1 VRYIVA
7 PKHEY
12 DVSLTPTEGAPAQTL
27 PRRQSDDREKL
38 ELALSAARMG
48 NFDWDIL
55 HDQVTISEQAAR
67 MFGGEPG
74 LHDAHHGALIFSIL
88 PKDQRAEIR
97 DQVLTAIKAGQSY
110 EVEHRA
116 VNQATGREFWAFS
129 AGTPMRGP
137 SGVIERVIGVV
148 QDISERKAAE
158 QQRETLVAEL
168 DHRVKNVLA
177 SVQSLALQSARK
189 ASSLDAF
196 LKTFAGRLKSMA
208 SAHTLLTATRWR
220 GAPLS
225 FIAAAELGGL
235 APGQTH
241 WEGPDLVLT
250 PRATNAMALAFHE
263 LATNAVKFG
272 ALSNDRGRVDVH
284 WRLTPAGGFELT
296 WQETGGPPV
305 SPPTRQG
312 FGATLLNKVTCREI
326 NGETVMEFPVTGVRV
341 VLTGDANVI
350 VPSQPEAPAPAKRQ
364 AETPTV
370 AGASAGDMTRTMA
383 AKIRGLKILIVEDSL
398 LLSLELESG
407 LTEAGAKVVG
417 QAAEVEEALAM
428 MDADFDAAV
437 LDCNL
442 NGKSVAPVAEAMVAL
457 GKPFI
462 FATGYGDQN
471 APQGFSAPVIRKPYD
486 VTQVAAALAEATGRI

>member
-1 VRYIVA
+1 
-7 PKHEY
+7 
-12 DVSLTPTEGAPAQTL
+12 LTPHDDATVTST
-27 PRRQSDDREKL
+27 RRQADDREKL

-48 NFDWDIL
+48 TFEWDLVRDTI
-55 HDQVTISEQAAR
+55 TISEQAGR
-67 MFGGEPG
+67 IFGGDPG
-74 LHDAHHGALIFSIL
+74 THDAHKGAMVFSIL
-88 PKDQRAEIR
+88 PQEDREAVREKVMA
-97 DQVLTAIKAGQSY
+97 AIKAGKPY
-110 EVEHRA
+110 ELEHRA
-116 VNQATGREFWAFS
+116 VHQCTGREFWAFS
-129 AGTPMRGP
+129 AGTPLRGP
-137 SGVIERVIGVV
+137 SGRVERVIGVC

-158 QQRETLVAEL
+158 TQRETLVAEL

-189 ASSLDAF
+189 AASLDSF

-272 ALSNDRGRVDVH
+272 ALSTDRGRVDVH

-305 SPPTRQG
+305 SPPSRQG
-312 FGATLLNKVTCREI
+312 FGTTLLNKVTCREI
-326 NGETVMEFPVTGVRV
+326 NGETVMEYPVTGVRV
-341 VLTGDANVI
+341 VLTGDASVI
-350 VPSQPEAPAPAKRQ
+350 VPSQPEAPAPAKRAS
-364 AETPTV
+364 AEAPTV

-383 AKIRGLKILIVEDSL
+383 AKIRGLKVMIVEDSL

-407 LTEAGAKVVG
+407 LTEAGAKVVA
-417 QAAEVEEALAM
+417 QAAEVEEALSM
-428 MDADFDAAV
+428 MEQEFDAAV

-442 NGKSVAPVAEAMVAL
+442 NGKSVVPVAEAMAAV

-462 FATGYGDQN
+462 FATGYGDNQS
-471 APQGFSAPVIRKPYD
+471 APLGFSAPVIRKPYD

>member
-1 VRYIVA
+1 MVRYIAASKREFKVA
-7 PKHEY
+7 LTPPA
-12 DVSLTPTEGAPAQTL
+12 DVSAPV
-27 PRRQSDDREKL
+27 PRPVSDDRRTL
-38 ELALSAARMG
+38 EFALAAARMG
-48 NFDWDIL
+48 AFEWDLVKDEIT
-55 HDQVTISEQAAR
+55 VSEQCAVIHGGTAGIYPAH
-67 MFGGEPG
+67 GGETLFNTVP
-74 LHDAHHGALIFSIL
+74 
-88 PKDQRAEIR
+88 PKDVAGVR
-97 DQVLTAIKAGQSY
+97 DLVFGAINAGKPF
-110 EVEHRA
+110 ELEHRSIR
-116 VNQATGREFWAFS
+116 VCDQKESWVFS
-129 AGTPMRGP
+129 AGTPVRGA
-137 SGVIERVIGVV
+137 SGRIERVLCVT
-148 QDISERKAAE
+148 QDISERKTAE
-158 QQRETLVAEL
+158 AQRETLVAEL

-189 ASSLDAF
+189 ASSLDSF

-225 FIAAAELGGL
+225 YIAAAELGGL

-250 PRATNAMALAFHE
+250 PRATNAMTLAFHE

-284 WRLTPAGGFELT
+284 WRMLPNGGFELT

-305 SPPTRQG
+305 SPPSRQG
-312 FGATLLNKVTCREI
+312 FGTTLLSKVTCREI
-326 NGETVMEFPVTGVRV
+326 NGEAVMEYPVTGVRV
-341 VLTGDANVI
+341 VLTSDDSVI
-350 VPSQPEAPAPAKRQ
+350 VPSQPEAKPPTRRVV
-364 AETPTV
+364 ETPTV
-370 AGASAGDMTRTMA
+370 AGASAGDTTRAMA
-383 AKIRGLKILIVEDSL
+383 AKIRGLKIMIVEDSL

-417 QAAEVEEALAM
+417 QAAEVEEALGM
-428 MDADFDAAV
+428 MGIDFDAAV

-442 NGKSVAPVAEAMVAL
+442 NGKSVVPVAEAMVAI

-462 FATGYGDQN
+462 FATGYGDQT

>member
-1 VRYIVA
+1 V
-7 PKHEY
+7 P
-12 DVSLTPTEGAPAQTL
+12 LTPHDDATVTTA
-27 PRRQSDDREKL
+27 RRQADDREKL
-38 ELALSAARMG
+38 ELALSATQMG
-48 NFDWDIL
+48 AFEWDL
-55 HDQVTISEQAAR
+55 VADTVTISEQAGRIFGSDAGTYDAH
-67 MFGGEPG
+67 GGE
-74 LHDAHHGALIFSIL
+74 AVFSVL
-88 PKDQRAEIR
+88 PKDERSAIR
-97 DQVLTAIKAGQSY
+97 DMVMASIKAGKPY
-110 EVEHRA
+110 ELEHRA
-116 VNQATGREFWAFS
+116 VHECSGREFWAFS
-129 AGTPMRGP
+129 AGSPLRGAN
-137 SGVIERVIGVV
+137 GQVERVIGVC

-158 QQRETLVAEL
+158 AQRETLVAEL

-189 ASSLDAF
+189 ASSLDSF

-284 WRLTPAGGFELT
+284 WRLTADGGFELT
-296 WQETGGPPV
+296 WRETGGPPV
-305 SPPTRQG
+305 TPPTRQG
-312 FGATLLNKVTCREI
+312 FGTTLLNKVTCREI
-326 NGETVMEFPVTGVRV
+326 NGETVMEYPVTGVRV
-341 VLTGDANVI
+341 VLSGDATVI
-350 VPSQPEAPAPAKRQ
+350 VPNQPDAPAPKRATTTATQ
-364 AETPTV
+364 TV

-417 QAAEVEEALAM
+417 QAAEVDEALAM
-428 MDADFDAAV
+428 IEMDFDAAV

-442 NGKSVAPVAEAMVAL
+442 NGKSVVPVAEAMAAV

-462 FATGYGDQN
+462 FATGYGDQT
-471 APQGFSAPVIRKPYD
+471 APQGFSAPAIRKPYD

>member
-1 VRYIVA
+1 MTT
-7 PKHEY
+7 
-12 DVSLTPTEGAPAQTL
+12 S
-27 PRRQSDDREKL
+27 RRQADDREKL
-38 ELALSAARMG
+38 ELALSAAKMG
-48 NFDWDIL
+48 TFEWDLVADTI
-55 HDQVTISEQAAR
+55 TISEQAAR
-67 MFGGEPG
+67 IFGGEAG
-74 LHDAHHGALIFSIL
+74 SSDAHGGAVVFSIL
-88 PKDQRAEIR
+88 TDEDRRGIR
-97 DQVLTAIKAGQSY
+97 DMVMAAIKAGKPY
-110 EVEHRA
+110 ELEHRA
-116 VNQATGREFWAFS
+116 VHQCSGREFWAFS
-129 AGTPMRGP
+129 AGTPLRGP
-137 SGVIERVIGVV
+137 SGRVERVIGVC

-158 QQRETLVAEL
+158 AQRETLVAEL

-189 ASSLDAF
+189 ASSLDSF

-272 ALSNDRGRVDVH
+272 ALSTDRGRVDVH
-284 WRLTPAGGFELT
+284 WRLTRDGGFELT

-305 SPPTRQG
+305 TPPTRQG
-312 FGATLLNKVTCREI
+312 FGTTLLNKVTCREI
-326 NGETVMEFPVTGVRV
+326 NGETVMEYPVTGVRV
-341 VLTGDANVI
+341 VLSGEASVI
-350 VPSQPEAPAPAKRQ
+350 VPSQPETPAPKKA
-364 AETPTV
+364 AVEAPTV
-370 AGASAGDMTRTMA
+370 AGASAGDMTRAMA
-383 AKIRGLKILIVEDSL
+383 AKIRGLKIMIVEDSL

-407 LTEAGAKVVG
+407 LTEAGAKVVA

-428 MDADFDAAV
+428 METDFDAAV

-442 NGKSVAPVAEAMVAL
+442 NGKSVVPVAEAMAAI

-462 FATGYGDQN
+462 FATGYGDNQS

>member
-1 VRYIVA
+1 M
-7 PKHEY
+7 
-12 DVSLTPTEGAPAQTL
+12 TPHDDAQVTTA
-27 PRRQSDDREKL
+27 RRQAEDREKL

-48 NFDWDIL
+48 TFEWDLVKDTI
-55 HDQVTISEQAAR
+55 TISEQAAR
-67 MFGGEPG
+67 IFGGDPG
-74 LHDAHHGALIFSIL
+74 THEAHDGAMVFSIL
-88 PKDQRAEIR
+88 NAEDRPAIR
-97 DQVLTAIKAGQSY
+97 DKVMAAIRAGSPY
-110 EVEHRA
+110 ELEHRA
-116 VNQATGREFWAFS
+116 VHQCTGREFWAFS
-129 AGTPMRGP
+129 AGTPLRGP
-137 SGVIERVIGVV
+137 SGRVERVIGVC

-158 QQRETLVAEL
+158 TQRETLVAEL

-189 ASSLDAF
+189 ASSLDSF

-272 ALSNDRGRVDVH
+272 ALSTDRGRVDVH
-284 WRLTPAGGFELT
+284 WRLTADGGFELT

-305 SPPTRQG
+305 TPPTRQG
-312 FGATLLNKVTCREI
+312 FGTTLLNKVTCREI
-326 NGETVMEFPVTGVRV
+326 NGETVMEYPVTGVRI
-341 VLTGDANVI
+341 VLTGDASVI
-350 VPSQPEAPAPAKRQ
+350 VPNQPEAPAPAKR
-364 AETPTV
+364 ASVEAPTV
-370 AGASAGDMTRTMA
+370 AGASAGDMTRSMA

-417 QAAEVEEALAM
+417 QAAEVEEALSM
-428 MDADFDAAV
+428 MEQDFDAAV

-442 NGKSVAPVAEAMVAL
+442 NGKSVAPVAEAMAAV

-462 FATGYGDQN
+462 FATGYGDNQM

>member
-1 VRYIVA
+1 V
-7 PKHEY
+7 
-12 DVSLTPTEGAPAQTL
+12 TPHDDAAVTTS
-27 PRRQSDDREKL
+27 RRQADDREKL
-38 ELALSAARMG
+38 ELALSAAKMG
-48 NFDWDIL
+48 TFEWDLVADTI
-55 HDQVTISEQAAR
+55 TISEQAGR
-67 MFGGEPG
+67 IFGGDPG
-74 LHDAHHGALIFSIL
+74 TSDAHGGAMVFSIL
-88 PKDQRAEIR
+88 TDEDREAIR
-97 DQVLTAIKAGQSY
+97 HTVMASIKAGRPY
-110 EVEHRA
+110 ELEHRA
-116 VNQATGREFWAFS
+116 VHQCSGREFWAFS
-129 AGTPMRGP
+129 AGTPLRGP
-137 SGVIERVIGVV
+137 SGKVERVIGVC

-158 QQRETLVAEL
+158 VQRETLVAEL

-272 ALSNDRGRVDVH
+272 ALSTDRGRVDVH
-284 WRLTPAGGFELT
+284 WRLTREGGFELS

-305 SPPTRQG
+305 TPPTRQG
-312 FGATLLNKVTCREI
+312 FGTTLLNKVTCREI
-326 NGETVMEFPVTGVRV
+326 NGETVMEYPVTGVRV
-341 VLTGDANVI
+341 VLTGDASVI
-350 VPSQPEAPAPAKRQ
+350 VPNQPEAPAPKRTAVA
-364 AETPTV
+364 AEAPNV

-383 AKIRGLKILIVEDSL
+383 AKIRGLKIMIVEDSL

-407 LTEAGAKVVG
+407 LTEAGAKVVA

-428 MDADFDAAV
+428 METEFDAAV

-442 NGKSVAPVAEAMVAL
+442 NGKSVVPVAEAMVAV

-462 FATGYGDQN
+462 FATGYGDQT

>member
-1 VRYIVA
+1 LSLPPADDLPA
-7 PKHEY
+7 P
-12 DVSLTPTEGAPAQTL
+12 PT
-27 PRRQSDDREKL
+27 RRHSDDREKL

-48 NFDWDIL
+48 IFEWDVV
-55 HDQVTISEQAAR
+55 HDRVIISDEAAR
-67 MFGGEPG
+67 IYGAKPGVHPAKGGE
-74 LHDAHHGALIFSIL
+74 IL
-88 PKDQRAEIR
+88 FETVQEEDRDKVRAE
-97 DQVLTAIKAGQSY
+97 VLAALNAGRRY
-110 EVEHRA
+110 EVEHRYFRVCDNA
-116 VNQATGREFWAFS
+116 DMWIFS
-129 AGTPMRGP
+129 AGAPTYGP
-137 SGVIERVIGVV
+137 TGKLERVLGVC
-148 QDISERKAAE
+148 QDITARKSAE
-158 QQRETLVAEL
+158 TQQQTLVAEL

-189 ASSLDAF
+189 ASSLDSF

-225 FIAAAELGGL
+225 YIAAGELGGL

-272 ALSNDRGRVDVH
+272 ALSTDRGRVDVR
-284 WRLTPAGGFELT
+284 WRLTPDGGFEMS

-312 FGATLLNKVTCREI
+312 FGYTLLNKVTCREI
-326 NGETVMEFPVTGVRV
+326 NGETLMEFPVTGVRV
-341 VLTGDANVI
+341 VLTGDASVI
-350 VPSQPEAPAPAKRQ
+350 VPNQPEAPAPAKR
-364 AETPTV
+364 AVEAPTV
-370 AGASAGDMTRTMA
+370 AGASAGDTTRTMA
-383 AKIRGLKILIVEDSL
+383 AKIRGLRIMIVEDSL

-407 LTEAGAKVVG
+407 LTEAGAKVVA
-417 QAAEVEEALAM
+417 QAAEVDEALGM
-428 MDADFDAAV
+428 INNDFDAAV

-442 NGKSVAPVAEAMVAL
+442 NGKSVTPVAEAMAAI

-462 FATGYGDQN
+462 FATGYGDNQS

-486 VTQVAAALAEATGRI
+486 VTQVAAALAEATGRM